1 MKFFQTIETTGAV
14 SLMLEKAHD
23 KDHPT
28 ENIVL
33 EESLHRTIAKDIAIP
48 EDIPNFRRSTVDGY
62 AVKSADVQGATESI
76 PAMLKILGEVQMGE
90 TAQIPLEKGTA
101 IYVPTGGMIPEG
113 ADTMVMIEYTKVM
126 GKMVLVYKT
135 QAPSM
140 HMVFPGDDAKKGE
153 VLIKKSTKI
162 TPGALGVL
170 AASGIYEVPV
180 YQRPTALILST
191 GDEIVGP
198 GEEFTL
204 GKIRDI
210 NSYTIRGIWK
220 DWQGEVISA
229 KRVKDDRALLEQE
242 VEKAIGYVDFVLLS
256 GGSSVGVRDFTKD
269 VIEKY
274 AGKLLFHGLNLKPG
288 KPTLAGYTKGTWLI
302 GLPGHPVSAMH
313 VLHEV
318 IRPYLEA
325 VYGNSLVQKIRAKLV
340 ENIASSPGKRTI
352 QPVNVWREEGEWRAI
367 PHYSASSLIT
377 QFVRADGVITIPR
390 EVEGL
395 YEGDWVEVEVRQ

>member
-1 MKFFQTIETTGAV
+1 MKFFQTIETTEAV

-28 ENIVL
+28 ENIAL

-76 PAMLKILGEVQMGE
+76 PAMLKILGEVHMGE

-162 TPGALGVL
+162 TPGVLGVL

-242 VEKAIGYVDFVLLS
+242 VEKAIGSVDFVLLS